1 MSKVSVLILAYNEE
15 DRIADCINSVKSF
28 ADEIIVI
35 DDFSTDRTAEIS
47 ERLGAK
53 VITRALDGNFSAQ
66 KNFAIDQARF
76 DWIFSI
82 DSDERVTEKLSKH
95 IRSIVDENDQKFAY
109 RVPRLNFFFD
119 QPLKHGGWF
128 PDYVTRLLPKAG
140 TRVDGIVH
148 EKFVHNCEEK
158 NFPRDEYLIHYPYKN
173 WEHYFGKF
181 NTYTT
186 LAAKKMVDQGKSAN
200 VIDIIFRPIWAWFRM
215 YILRFGFLDGK
226 IGFFL
231 ATFHFFYTMV
241 KYVKL
246 YYLRK

>member
-128 PDYVTRLLPKAG
+128 PDYVTRLLPKVG

-158 NFPRDEYLIHYPYKN
+158 NFSRDEYLIHYPYKN

-186 LAAKKMVDQGKSAN
+186 LAAKKMFDQGKSAN